1 VTSIIRILAVILRML
16 RLAYINIKSFL
27 FVPSMPQ
34 GVFDDLVLRA
44 ATYSDLE
51 TVYSI
56 YRELNGVNPS
66 YFNRVLYS
74 LLSKKL
80 VVVAISGGTIVGIN
94 MYYINFQ
101 DFRAGTVHEF
111 FIGVVSSEEGRG
123 IATRMRVFAINY
135 FNGINYKGISTRISE
150 NNKGSLRSA
159 HKVGFVEVESYND
172 DSIGSR
178 RYYLVNIFGCK
189 SE

>member
-1 VTSIIRILAVILRML
+1 MTSIIRMLTVTLRML
-16 RLAYINIKSFL
+16 RLVYINIKSFL
-27 FVPSMPQ
+27 FAPSIPRRE
-34 GVFDDLVLRA
+34 FDGLVLRA
-44 ATYSDLE
+44 ATYSDLK

-56 YRELNGVNPS
+56 YRDLNGVDPS

-80 VVVAISGGTIVGIN
+80 VVVASSEGTIVGIN
-94 MYYINFQ
+94 MYYINFR
-101 DFRAGTVHEF
+101 DYSAGTVHEF
-111 FIGVVSSEEGRG
+111 FIGIVSSEEGRG
-123 IATRMRVFAINY
+123 IATRMRFFAINY
-135 FNGINYKGISTRISE
+135 FNSINYKGISTRISE

-159 HKVGFVEVESYND
+159 LKVGFVEVESYYD
-172 DSIGSR
+172 DGIGRR